1 MKKDR
6 EKKQK
11 YSNITDATIMGST
24 SEESALYASANRENL
39 SVLDRLE
46 EISKRKINPNYINQN
61 INQQAGFS
69 AELKEQAHA
78 NAQNILMENGERL
91 VQYDNLSVDQKAQI
105 RERFPDYAT
114 PSKNHEIVDYISV
127 DEKGNVIPGTA
138 TQSKFVGRN
147 GAECFKE
154 FLSKNYEKY
163 LKNGVKMEIPKD
175 FFGDFQKEAN
185 IKIKSLESQ
194 IAKQKSFGDFQK
206 AAKLEEKLQKC
217 KIIKAN
223 TRSASITKEEAIYA
237 RNHPTLST
245 AKDVTN
251 LSHQA
256 GMNALGV
263 GALVSG
269 GVSLITNLLECVTKG
284 KDPKKAIKHT
294 AIATLKGGA
303 YSYGVAFSS
312 SLLGGMMQNSAN
324 KVIQSLGKSS
334 APAMI
339 VGACVA
345 NFTIFG
351 RYLSGKIDEVELC
364 KQLGRTNTSLISGG
378 AMAVAGQALIPI
390 PVVGMLIGG
399 FVGAALSEAF
409 FNALNSKKV
418 ELARQRRIEIE
429 KECRESIRLLE
440 MYRNQFKEVFEQYF
454 HETTKFFNQ
463 SFDELERAL
472 YAGDADLAIGVHNVI
487 SHSVSNFLDHFHR
500 LKRSKIT
507 IEGIN
512 MQDIQRQVSDTR
524 NLLNQLNANG
534 IDGDSAPGVIAGCVG
549 LGASGF
555 TTGAILGG
563 ELAASGL
570 AGMAVLG
577 GVVAGPALAI
587 LGAIS
592 ADEMEKKRDDAK
604 AYYSQVKAAV
614 KKADVMIDNLL
625 AVERVVKLFT
635 RQITKF
641 DALFFSLSQD
651 AIATMKKHNYN
662 HSLYNQEERD
672 QLCVAVSTLMTLSA
686 FLKVPIIDKHQKL
699 QEKAQR
705 ALEIMKKQMDSL
717 ESGHYDVAMIQS
729 RQQDL
734 ENLLKDKGL

>member
-6 EKKQK
+6 EKN
-11 YSNITDATIMGST
+11 SNIANAAIVGAV
-24 SEESALYASANRENL
+24 SEESTLYASANKEYL
-39 SVLDRLE
+39 AILDDKTLGRTLE
-46 EISKRKINPNYINQN
+46 GISEYKVNPKYQYLN

-78 NAQNILMENGERL
+78 NAQNILMENKERL

-105 RERFPDYAT
+105 RERFPNYAT
-114 PSKNHEIVDYISV
+114 PNKNHELVDYVMV
-127 DEKGNVIPGTA
+127 DKNGNVISNTLM
-138 TQSKFVGRN
+138 QSKFVGRN
-147 GAECFKE
+147 GAECFEK
-154 FLSKNYEKY
+154 FLSKDYEKY
-163 LKNGVKMEIPKD
+163 FKNGVKMEIPKD

-217 KIIKAN
+217 KTIKAN

-245 AKDVTN
+245 AKDVAN

-269 GVSLITNLLECVTKG
+269 VVSLATNIYECIANG

-312 SLLGGMMQNSAN
+312 SFLGGMMQNSAN

-334 APAMI
+334 LPAMI

-345 NFTIFG
+345 NVTIFG

-378 AMAVAGQALIPI
+378 AMAFAGQALIPI
-390 PVVGMLIGG
+390 PVVGALIGG

-440 MYRNQFKEVFEQYF
+440 MYQNQFKEVFEQYF
-454 HETTKFFNQ
+454 QETARFFNQ
-463 SFDELERAL
+463 SFDELERVL
-472 YAGDADLAIGVHNVI
+472 CVGDADLVIGVN
-487 SHSVSNFLDHFHR
+487 N
-500 LKRSKIT
+500 KIQ
-507 IEGIN
+507 E
-512 MQDIQRQVSDTR
+512 
-524 NLLNQLNANG
+524 
-534 IDGDSAPGVIAGCVG
+534 G
-549 LGASGF
+549 LGQK
-555 TTGAILGG
+555 
-563 ELAASGL
+563 
-570 AGMAVLG
+570 
-577 GVVAGPALAI
+577 P
-587 LGAIS
+587 
-592 ADEMEKKRDDAK
+592 
-604 AYYSQVKAAV
+604 
-614 KKADVMIDNLL
+614 
-625 AVERVVKLFT
+625 LFGNK
-635 RQITKF
+635 QEGWDFIT
-641 DALFFSLSQD
+641 SRGR
-651 AIATMKKHNYN
+651 T
-662 HSLYNQEERD
+662 
-672 QLCVAVSTLMTLSA
+672 
-686 FLKVPIIDKHQKL
+686 
-699 QEKAQR
+699 
-705 ALEIMKKQMDSL
+705 EI
-717 ESGHYDVAMIQS
+717 
-729 RQQDL
+729 
-734 ENLLKDKGL
+734 